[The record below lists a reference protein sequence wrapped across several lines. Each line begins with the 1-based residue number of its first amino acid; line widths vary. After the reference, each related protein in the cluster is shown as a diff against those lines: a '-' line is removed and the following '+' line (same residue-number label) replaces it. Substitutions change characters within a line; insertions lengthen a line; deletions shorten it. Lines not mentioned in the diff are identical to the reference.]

1 MDMKNLYTRLQSLAR
16 GDEGQDLLEYALLVA
31 LIALVCVGAIT
42 LAGTNV
48 NVIFGK
54 IATALAPAA

>member
-1 MDMKNLYTRLQSLAR
+1 MELITRLRALAR

-31 LIALVCVGAIT
+31 LIALVAVAAIT
-42 LAGTNV
+42 LTGQNV

-54 IATALAPAA
+54 VAGALNP